1 MMGKIQRCPDITQ
14 ARFIRLCC
22 LYWNKQCEL
31 TYEDAEIEID
41 KEHIDI
47 LISKR
52 VVVSQNGVINIS
64 FLDEQFAEIEGESE
78 GKKTSGIIGNLK
90 RWHRDIYEQYQA
102 KKISL
107 EQAQEMIK
115 QARTPIADPSHPDS
129 TPIADPSQSIAEKK
143 RTEQI
148 RLEEEKKRTEQTI
161 FSPIVEDV
169 FYFCLDYFPDNLH
182 PKTQKE
188 IDSWKTT
195 IKQLHEIDGHDY
207 DTIRH
212 LIQKT
217 REDDFWSKNFLS
229 VNKLRKNDKNGVK
242 YFDVFFEKFKIGNNG
257 KQTTDFAHLIRISE
271 QFRKKP
277 NVG

>member
-1 MMGKIQRCPDITQ
+1 MENRKQFKFYRSYWDIAKEINNAEDRAAYLMAICEYQFTGVFPELLGMAKFALLSQ
-14 ARFIRLCC
+14 KHSLDKQVEGFIFATETP
-22 LYWNKQCEL
+22 KK
-31 TYEDAEIEID
+31 EDAPQGIPPI
-41 KEHIDI
+41 HTP
-47 LISKR
+47 
-52 VVVSQNGVINIS
+52 
-64 FLDEQFAEIEGESE
+64 EGYPQ
-78 GKKTSGIIGNLK
+78 GIPL
-90 RWHRDIYEQYQA
+90 
-102 KKISL
+102 
-107 EQAQEMIK
+107 QE
-115 QARTPIADPSHPDS
+115 APIAINNSKE
-129 TPIADPSQSIAEKK
+129 TIVNNK
-143 RTEQI
+143 
-148 RLEEEKKRTEQTI
+148 EEINKTKQTI

-169 FYFCLDYFPDNLH
+169 FNFSLDFFPENLH

-257 KQTTDFAHLIRISE
+257 KQGTDFAHLIRISE

>member
-1 MMGKIQRCPDITQ
+1 MNGYDLTRAWYNFKFDNPDKVKHIHSDFYFYLVDQWNRLGQKATFGLPTSVTMEALQIGSYNTYKKALYDLVEFGFVKIV
-14 ARFIRLCC
+14 
-22 LYWNKQCEL
+22 CESKNQHQSKIVAL
-31 TYEDAEIEID
+31 SKID
-41 KEHIDI
+41 KATD
-47 LISKR
+47 KA
-52 VVVSQNGVINIS
+52 
-64 FLDEQFAEIEGESE
+64 LDKATIKATDKALDKATDTIIEQETIQQRT
-78 GKKTSGIIGNLK
+78 KNNL
-90 RWHRDIYEQYQA
+90 
-102 KKISL
+102 
-107 EQAQEMIK
+107 
-115 QARTPIADPSHPDS
+115 
-129 TPIADPSQSIAEKK
+129 
-143 RTEQI
+143 
-148 RLEEEKKRTEQTI
+148 TI

-169 FYFCLDYFPDNLH
+169 FYFCLDYFPENLH

-217 REDDFWSKNFLS
+217 REHDFWSKNFLS

-257 KQTTDFAHLIRISE
+257 KQSTDFAHLIRISE